1 MYQRKTVIRIGYE
14 ERTKYRLSRLSIAQ
28 GGRQFPLEEIEEIV
42 LIRTYLQQDNMI
54 AADLNVSI
62 DRLEMTLRGRAT
74 AYELGGGQA
83 CPCVRR
89 QRRPGRSDR
98 CKQHLR
104 NRMAAEKRTAAD
116 VSGGRPGRVVYTTD
130 SSHENPRGPTPPARS
145 AGRTCS
151 EELKSGNDV
160 VPGLRRGIIDP
171 HPKHRES
178 AL

>member
-74 AYELGGGQA
+74 AYELGD
-83 CPCVRR
+83 
-89 QRRPGRSDR
+89 RPGRYVTGRR
-98 CKQHLR
+98 CK
-104 NRMAAEKRTAAD
+104 TA
-116 VSGGRPGRVVYTTD
+116 VMGQFGHHRP
-130 SSHENPRGPTPPARS
+130 
-145 AGRTCS
+145 AG
-151 EELKSGNDV
+151 E
-160 VPGLRRGIIDP
+160 
-171 HPKHRES
+171 
-178 AL
+178 

>member
-74 AYELGGGQA
+74 AYELGD
-83 CPCVRR
+83 RL
-89 QRRPGRSDR
+89 GRYVTGRR
-98 CKQHLR
+98 CK
-104 NRMAAEKRTAAD
+104 TA
-116 VSGGRPGRVVYTTD
+116 VMWQFGHHRPAGERPSKVMMRSLACVLFF
-130 SSHENPRGPTPPARS
+130 RGTA
-145 AGRTCS
+145 
-151 EELKSGNDV
+151 
-160 VPGLRRGIIDP
+160 
-171 HPKHRES
+171 
-178 AL
+178 